1 MFLKYQGKVFCARV
15 LMKTLCRHST
25 KYLQFSLSAQTPGRL
40 EVMQLLKYARRLIQ
54 ALALLI
60 FAYQMMNATEKY
72 VQFRSSPTGETRNI
86 GVSSLPD
93 FYICNGDFLLL
104 NHVGENKTG
113 YSFTG
118 FLKGSINKALNYV
131 SWEGAEN
138 LTYENVSRQ
147 LFFTIGDEMG
157 VFSDSYKEGWTLA
170 GNLPEVFKAFT
181 GFCRKLQTSKIDLR
195 KTFRIKM
202 YSRNSFQV
210 IVTNP
215 ERSLHYMFDPTTL
228 QGDQIQSYLT
238 HKSYYSI
245 ELEEILWNEES
256 GECSNYGVGKPFL
269 SYADCIA
276 NEQEKVLKPL
286 LGCMVPWLVGVN
298 HSNNCK
304 GRIQLGPE
312 KQSQYHKAIRNIYRT
327 RYFKIIEES
336 QSCLKTCAEIQAKST
351 MTKQKDI
358 KLDDYLAVVIHIKK
372 SVKVTKYI
380 KVYGIFDL
388 VVEVGSSLGL
398 WIGLSALGV
407 FDLLL
412 EAMAVIKH
420 KLCRLL

>member
-1 MFLKYQGKVFCARV
+1 M
-15 LMKTLCRHST
+15 
-25 KYLQFSLSAQTPGRL
+25 YLWFSLSSRTPCRL
-40 EVMQLLKYARRLIQ
+40 EAMQLSKYARRLIQ
-54 ALALLI
+54 AMALLI
-60 FAYQMMNATEKY
+60 FAYQIMNATEKY
-72 VQFRSSPTGETRNI
+72 LQFRSSPTVETMNI
-86 GVSSLPD
+86 AVSSLPD
-93 FYICNGDFLLL
+93 FYICNDDFLHL
-104 NHVGENKTG
+104 NHAGENKTG
-113 YSFTG
+113 YSFKG
-118 FLKGSINKALNYV
+118 FLRGSINKTLNYV

-147 LFFTIGDEMG
+147 LFFTVGDEMG
-157 VFSDSYKEGWTLA
+157 VLSDTYAEGWTLA
-170 GNLPEVFKAFT
+170 GSLPEVFKAFT
-181 GFCRKLQTSKIDLR
+181 GFCRKLQTPKIDLR
-195 KTFRIKM
+195 KTFTIKI

-228 QGDQIQSYLT
+228 RGDHIQTYLT
-238 HKSYYSI
+238 HQSYYSI
-245 ELEEILWNEES
+245 ELEEVFWNEES
-256 GECSNYGVGKPFL
+256 GECINYGVGKPFL

-276 NEQEKVLKPL
+276 NEQEKVFKPL

-298 HSNNCK
+298 HSSNCK
-304 GRIQLGPE
+304 GRIPLGPE
-312 KQSQYHKAIRNIYRT
+312 RQSKYYRAIKDIYRT

-358 KLDDYLAVVIHIKK
+358 KLDDHYLSVVIHIKK
-372 SVKVTKYI
+372 SVKVTKYV
-380 KVYGIFDL
+380 KAYGIFDL

-412 EAMAVIKH
+412 EAAAFIKH
-420 KLCRLL
+420 KLLRHVCM